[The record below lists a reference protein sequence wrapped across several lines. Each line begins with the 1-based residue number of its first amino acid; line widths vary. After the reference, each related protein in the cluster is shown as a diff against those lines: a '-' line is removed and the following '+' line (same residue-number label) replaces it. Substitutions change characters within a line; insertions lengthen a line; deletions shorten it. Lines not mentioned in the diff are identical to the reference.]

1 MKKLVAITLLPGLV
15 LAGCTSERPMAAPPP
30 SPSPAAEPAA
40 AIPPAVVAEDDRT
53 VRATILSGQEP
64 QPLAT
69 ERRATPPASRPGD
82 VSLNFVG
89 ADVHAVA
96 KAVLGDILMLQYVV
110 SPDARGTVT
119 LATERP
125 VARADVLPLLEEALR
140 ASNLAI
146 VPQGK
151 IYAIIPVS
159 AAVAQ
164 AGPGSAGTSGFA
176 TETISLRFISAAQFK
191 RLVDP
196 VLPNVVIQT
205 ADSGNSIVVAGTSG
219 QRASVRDFVTK
230 FDVNWLRGMSFA
242 LFVPQRTASAIIVP
256 ELDRVLNADNSPT
269 KGLVRL
275 IAMERINGI
284 LAVSQQQQYIE
295 DVRRWIEILDREGE
309 NNQTRLFV
317 YPVQNGRAVDL
328 AAVLVNAFGKGADRD
343 GEEAGEARDDTATP
357 PAPPARRNGAPP
369 STNGATTD
377 APRGKA
383 TSVRLA
389 SGGLDATITAD
400 ETNNAIVVFTTPS
413 DYAVIEDALRKL
425 DILPNQVL
433 IEAAIA
439 EVTLNDTVRYGVQWL
454 FEDLGRVTAS
464 LTQGVTSVPTQRFP
478 GLSVLYAKP
487 GSITATLNAL
497 ENLTKIKVVSAPKLM
512 VLNNQTASLQ
522 VGDQVPVATG
532 SAVSVQN
539 PDAPIVNAIEYK
551 DTGIIL
557 KITPRVNNSG
567 LVLLDVAQEVSDV
580 TETTTSQI
588 DSPTIS
594 TRRVATSVAVQD
606 GQVIALGGL
615 IRRQQTSGHDGLP
628 ILGRIPILG
637 GLFSDKTE
645 RDNRTELLI
654 LLRPRVVSS
663 KADGDAVTDELRA
676 KLQSLSKLLER
687 GDVP

>member
-1 MKKLVAITLLPGLV
+1 MKRFVAITLLPGLA
-15 LAGCTSERPMAAPPP
+15 LAGCTGERPAATPPP
-30 SPSPAAEPAA
+30 PPPAAEPAA
-40 AIPPAVVAEDDRT
+40 ALPPADVAEDDRT
-53 VRATILSGQEP
+53 VRATILAGQEP
-64 QPLAT
+64 QPLAP

-96 KAVLGDILMLQYVV
+96 RAVLGDILKLQYVV
-110 SPDARGTVT
+110 SPDASGTVT

-146 VPQGK
+146 VPQGR
-151 IYAIIPVS
+151 IYAIVPVS
-159 AAVAQ
+159 AAAAQ
-164 AGPGSAGTSGFA
+164 AGPGSADTSGFA

-317 YPVQNGRAVDL
+317 YPVQNGRAADL
-328 AAVLVNAFGKGADRD
+328 AAVLVNAFGKGTDRD
-343 GEEAGEARDDTATP
+343 DEDSPEAKDDAATP
-357 PAPPARRNGAPP
+357 PAPPARRNGTPP
-369 STNGATTD
+369 STNGAASD
-377 APRGKA
+377 SPRGKA

-464 LTQGVTSVPTQRFP
+464 LTQGATTPLRNFN

-628 ILGRIPILG
+628 FLGRIPILG

-663 KADGDAVTDELRA
+663 KADGDAVTDELRS